1 MPVAVVGIKYFFLL
15 RVKHNLGYAQY
26 VCIVISV
33 FLFGVCVHE
42 RRRERERKREREC
55 VCVCVCECVCVCV
68 CVALLFH
75 IHICF
80 CVALTLH
87 IFCHLQVGWI
97 SCQGKMIVHTQKVT
111 AKKLKKL
118 VCFKMIEKLLSQISI
133 CYTEFPV
140 HMQFSSIL
148 NCGACLFQFPVHM
161 QFSSSLNCGACL
173 FQFPVVKLGSFVWGS
188 SLKF

>member
-1 MPVAVVGIKYFFLL
+1 MREG
-15 RVKHNLGYAQY
+15 
-26 VCIVISV
+26 
-33 FLFGVCVHE
+33 E
-42 RRRERERKREREC
+42 RERERKREREC
-55 VCVCVCECVCVCV
+55 VCVFVSVCVCL
-68 CVALLFH
+68 CV
-75 IHICF
+75 CF

-140 HMQFSSIL
+140 HMQFSS
-148 NCGACLFQFPVHM
+148 
-161 QFSSSLNCGACL
+161 SLNCGACL